1 MLIVDDDP
9 DILLTARLVLKR
21 VFSSISTE
29 SNPHLLPGRL
39 QSERF
44 DLLLLDMNFTTGF
57 TSGNEGLRWLKKI
70 LKLHPQGK
78 IVLMTAYGDI
88 DLAVRAMQAGAQD
101 FVVKPWD
108 NDELIAKLRKVME
121 KPSQAASPPVPASV
135 ILGGAPSENDQII
148 GRSRPMQKLHEDI
161 HKIAPSEA
169 NVLILGENG
178 TGKELVA
185 KILHTQSGRSQAP
198 YVQVDLGAITESL
211 FESEMFGH
219 VKGAFTDARQDRQ
232 GRLEAANGGSL
243 FLDEIGNLSLGM
255 QAKLLTAL
263 QSRSIQ
269 AVGSNE
275 TRKLSFRLI
284 SATNRS
290 LQEMT
295 QTQSFRQDLLYRIN
309 TVSLHL
315 PPLRERKGD
324 IPLLLA
330 HFIERY
336 AQQYEKEPLRIQP
349 ALLARLDA
357 YHWPGNVRELQHAVE
372 RAIIMDD
379 PESLL
384 PFTASPNDKSVPPKE
399 TEKDLL
405 QRCLDR
411 NQGNLSKT
419 ALEMGWSRN
428 TLYRKME
435 KHGLQSPS
443 KS

>member
-1 MLIVDDDP
+1 
-9 DILLTARLVLKR
+9 
-21 VFSSISTE
+21 
-29 SNPHLLPGRL
+29 
-39 QSERF
+39 
-44 DLLLLDMNFTTGF
+44 
-57 TSGNEGLRWLKKI
+57 
-70 LKLHPQGK
+70 
-78 IVLMTAYGDI
+78 
-88 DLAVRAMQAGAQD
+88 
-101 FVVKPWD
+101 
-108 NDELIAKLRKVME
+108 
-121 KPSQAASPPVPASV
+121 
-135 ILGGAPSENDQII
+135 
-148 GRSRPMQKLHEDI
+148 
-161 HKIAPSEA
+161 KIAPSEA
-169 NVLILGENG
+169 NVLVLGENG

-185 KILHTQSGRSQAP
+185 QMLHRQSRRAHAP

-232 GRLEAANGGSL
+232 GRLAAANGGSL

-263 QSRSIQ
+263 QSRTIQ
-269 AVGSNE
+269 PVGSNQS
-275 TRKLSFRLI
+275 LNLDFRLI

-295 QTQSFRQDLLYRIN
+295 QSQSFRRDLLYRIN
-309 TVSLHL
+309 TVSLQL

-336 AQQYEKEPLRIQP
+336 AKQYEKEPLRIQP
-349 ALLARLDA
+349 SLLQRLEA

-384 PFTASPNDKSVPPKE
+384 PFTASPNVRNVPPKE
-399 TEKDLL
+399 SEKDLL
-405 QRCLDR
+405 QRSLDR

-435 KHGLQSPS
+435 KYGLESPS